1 MKDTSTNKSN
11 DNLSSIFRTWLSQL
25 WYFPLCRKGNYT
37 IWTYERGIEN
47 IDIGMGRTTETQHN
61 LLKHHTYIIFKH
73 VTFNQCPILTKVLIY
88 HNVEPQ
94 KNSQCWTLQNTIKIY
109 KKLQFRRKPLYKHHF
124 ITTLKIKH
132 SCKKLPWA
140 EQAPW

>member
-1 MKDTSTNKSN
+1 MNHIFELNTATSLQIAFIGMLMTFWIFCPKMKDTSTNKSN

-94 KNSQCWTLQNTIKIY
+94 KIRSAEPYKI
-109 KKLQFRRKPLYKHHF
+109 L
-124 ITTLKIKH
+124 
-132 SCKKLPWA
+132 
-140 EQAPW
+140 